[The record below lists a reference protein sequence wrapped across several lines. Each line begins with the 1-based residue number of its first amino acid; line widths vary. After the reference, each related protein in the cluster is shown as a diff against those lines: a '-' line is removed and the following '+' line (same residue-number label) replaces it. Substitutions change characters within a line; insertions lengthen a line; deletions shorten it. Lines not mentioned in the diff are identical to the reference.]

1 MALHYRTCP
10 FCEATCGLEV
20 ETEGGEVVSVRGD
33 KQDVFSRG
41 FICPKAHG
49 LKQLHEDPDRLT
61 KPLVRRD
68 GELVEAS
75 WDEAFEEIDRRLSPL
90 LAEHGR
96 DAVAVYLGN
105 PIVHN
110 LSGVLYGPA
119 FVRALGS
126 RNIYTA
132 STVDQMPKQV
142 SSGLMFGTMLS
153 IPLADVDRTDH
164 LLILGANPL
173 VSNGSLLTAPDM
185 RGRLRGIRERGG
197 KIVVVDPR
205 RTRTAEEADEH
216 HFIRPG
222 TDAFLLAAMACT
234 LIEEGL
240 ADPGPVAE
248 HINGLDEV
256 IELVRDFPPE
266 GAEGACGIPAEEIRR
281 MARELAAAPRAV
293 VYGRIGTC
301 TQEFGTL
308 ASWLV
313 DVLNVLTGN
322 LDREGGAM
330 FAQAAA
336 AQKNSSGNGGSGKG
350 VRLGRWDSR
359 VRGLPEMFGELPV
372 SCLAEEIETPG
383 EGQVRALI
391 TLAGNPV
398 VSTPNAGRLERA
410 VESLDFQLAIDLYVN
425 ETTRHADVILPAPQP
440 LERSHFDLAFY
451 QLSVR
456 NVANYSPAVLE
467 GSGPAEWEL
476 LMRLAGVVSGQGP
489 NADADAVDDLVI
501 STLVQREVSTPGS
514 RVEGRE
520 PAELLEALEPR
531 RGPERMLDFMLRVG
545 PYGDAFRENGHA
557 GDVDR
562 TDALTLSVLE
572 ANPHGV
578 DLGAHRPR
586 LPEVLRTPSGKVEL
600 APESIVAD
608 VERLRTALERERNGP
623 TPNRAHSAEPSASG
637 LVLIGRR
644 QLRSNNS
651 WMHNLPALVKG
662 KDRCTLHIH
671 PDDAERLGLDD
682 GGRALVSSAAGRIEA
697 PVELT
702 DAIMPGVVSI
712 PHGWGHDAPG
722 VRMRVAS
729 EHAGVNSNVLADET
743 RRGQGVRE
751 CCVERDSCR
760 APADLRSLP
769 APQITCNMEPPQ
781 LRQVTFAVS
790 DMRAIVE
797 WAPQLGHSERSS

>member
-20 ETEGGEVVSVRGD
+20 ETEGSEVVSVRGD
-33 KQDVFSRG
+33 KEDVFSRG

-49 LKQLHEDPDRLT
+49 LKELHEDPDRLG
-61 KPLVRRD
+61 KPLVRRA
-68 GELVEAS
+68 GELVEAT
-75 WDEAFEEIDRRLSPL
+75 WDEAFAEIDRRLSPL

-105 PIVHN
+105 PTVHN
-110 LSGVLYGPA
+110 LSGVMYGPA
-119 FVRALGS
+119 FLRALGS

-153 IPLADVDRTDH
+153 IPLPDVDRTDH
-164 LLILGANPL
+164 LVILGANPL

-185 RGRLRGIRERGG
+185 RGRLRRIRERGG
-197 KIVVVDPR
+197 KVVVVDPR

-234 LIEEGL
+234 LVEEGL
-240 ADPGPVAE
+240 ADPGRLAP
-248 HINGLDEV
+248 HLNGLDEV
-256 IELVRDFPPE
+256 IELVRGFPPDEVE
-266 GAEGACGIPAEEIRR
+266 GVCGIPAGEIRR

-322 LDREGGAM
+322 LDREGGAT

-336 AQKNSSGNGGSGKG
+336 AQRNSSGHGGSGKG
-350 VRLGRWDSR
+350 VRLGRWESR

-410 VESLDFQLAIDLYVN
+410 VESLDFLLAIDLYVN

-440 LERSHFDLAFY
+440 LERSHYDLGLY

-456 NVANYSPAVLE
+456 NVANYSPAVFHAT
-467 GSGPAEWEL
+467 GPAEWEL

-489 NADADAVDDLVI
+489 NADVDAVDDLVI

-514 RVEGRE
+514 RVEGRD
-520 PAELLEALEPR
+520 PAELIEALEPR

-545 PYGDAFRENGHA
+545 PYG
-557 GDVDR
+557 
-562 TDALTLSVLE
+562 LTLDELE
-572 ANPHGV
+572 AHPHGI

-586 LPEVLRTPSGKVEL
+586 LPDVLRTPSGKVEL

-608 VERLRTALERERNGP
+608 VHRLRAALERERNGDM
-623 TPNRAHSAEPSASG
+623 
-637 LVLIGRR
+637 VLIGRR

-671 PDDAERLGLDD
+671 PDDAARLGLGD

-697 PVELT
+697 PVEVT

-729 EHAGVNSNVLADET
+729 DHAGVNSNVLTDET
-743 RRGQGVRE
+743 RVDPLSGNAVLNGIP
-751 CCVERDSCR
+751 VEI
-760 APADLRSLP
+760 AP
-769 APQITCNMEPPQ
+769 
-781 LRQVTFAVS
+781 
-790 DMRAIVE
+790 
-797 WAPQLGHSERSS
+797 G

>member
-1 MALHYRTCP
+1 MARHYRTCP

-20 ETEGGEVVSVRGD
+20 ETEGSEVVSVRGD

-119 FVRALGS
+119 FLRALGS

-153 IPLADVDRTDH
+153 IPLPDVDRTDH

-197 KIVVVDPR
+197 KVVVVDPR

-222 TDAFLLAAMACT
+222 TDALLLAAMACT
-234 LIEEGL
+234 LVEEGL
-240 ADPGPVAE
+240 ADPGPVVE

-256 IELVRDFPPE
+256 MGLVRGFPPE
-266 GAEGACGIPAEEIRR
+266 RAEGACGIPAEKIRR

-383 EGQVRALI
+383 EGQVRVLI
-391 TLAGNPV
+391 TLAGNPL
-398 VSTPNAGRLERA
+398 VSTPNAARLERA

-456 NVANYSPAVLE
+456 NVANYSPPVFE

-476 LMRLAGVVSGQGP
+476 LMRLAGVVSGQGA
-489 NADADAVDDLVI
+489 NADVDAVDDLVI

-557 GDVDR
+557 GDGDR
-562 TDALTLSVLE
+562 SHALTLSVLE

-578 DLGAHRPR
+578 DLGAHRAR

-608 VERLRTALERERNGP
+608 VERLRTALERERNG
-623 TPNRAHSAEPSASG
+623 G
-637 LVLIGRR
+637 MVLIGRR

-743 RRGQGVRE
+743 RVDRVSGNAVLNGIP
-751 CCVERDSCR
+751 VE
-760 APADLRSLP
+760 
-769 APQITCNMEPPQ
+769 ITP
-781 LRQVTFAVS
+781 
-790 DMRAIVE
+790 
-797 WAPQLGHSERSS
+797 G